1 MPKVL
6 VTAEVEDLAR
16 WEEGFRTR
24 GDLFRS
30 FTVDTLITFGTTVDN
45 EIAVCLDPDDL
56 DTFMAGMESAAS
68 AEAMEADGIKRE
80 TVKVFILDKEFQ
92 P

>member
-1 MPKVL
+1 
-6 VTAEVEDLAR
+6 
-16 WEEGFRTR
+16 
-24 GDLFRS
+24 
-30 FTVDTLITFGTTVDN
+30 
-45 EIAVCLDPDDL
+45 
-56 DTFMAGMESAAS
+56 MAGMESAAS